1 MRMLVGIAAVVLIA
15 LILQDAFETMVLPR
29 RVTRR
34 LRLSRLF
41 VGGVWRAGN
50 GLAGWIYHLHRI
62 FGKPRHS
69 SARDS
74 YLAIIFGPI
83 SLILLLIL
91 WAIGLIF
98 GFALLQWAIGSQLHS
113 PEGLT
118 TFGVDLYLSGTTF
131 FTLGLG
137 DVTPLSPV
145 ARIITVIEGGTGFG
159 FLALVIG
166 YLPMLY
172 QSFARREETVSLLD
186 ARAGSPPSA
195 IEILRRCVT
204 EKAYLGLDAL
214 LLEWER
220 WSAQVLESH
229 LSYPVL
235 AYFRSQH
242 ENQSWLAALTAILD
256 ACALV
261 LTGLEGV
268 SPRQAQLTFAM
279 GRHTVVD
286 LSAIFYSPPRQMLDD
301 DRLPPEQW
309 DRLRAALAAAGLR
322 LHDEEG
328 AYLRLKEL
336 RKLYEP
342 YVSSLDR
349 NLMMPLA
356 PWLPEDKAQD
366 AWETSPFETVT
377 DVGMVKP

>member
-1 MRMLVGIAAVVLIA
+1 MRVLVGIAAVVLIA

-29 RVTRR
+29 RVGRR
-34 LRLSRLF
+34 LRLSRIF
-41 VGGVWRAGN
+41 VGGVWRAGT
-50 GLAGWIYHLHRI
+50 GLAGWIER
-62 FGKPRHS
+62 KTRHDS
-69 SARDS
+69 SRES

-83 SLILLLIL
+83 SLILLLVL

-98 GFALLQWAIGSQLHS
+98 GFAALQWAVGSHLHA
-113 PEGLT
+113 PESVT

-137 DVTPLSPV
+137 DVTPLSPA
-145 ARIITVIEGGTGFG
+145 ARIVTVIEGGTGFG

-172 QSFARREETVSLLD
+172 QAFARREETVSLLD

-204 EKAYLGLDAL
+204 GKAYLGLDAL

-220 WSAQVLESH
+220 WSAQILESH

-261 LTGLEGV
+261 LTGLEDV

-286 LSAIFYSPPRQMLDD
+286 LSAIFYSRPRPTVD
-301 DRLPPEQW
+301 DRLPPDHWE
-309 DRLRAALAAAGLR
+309 RLQAALAAAGLR
-322 LHDEEG
+322 FRDEEG

-336 RKLYEP
+336 RELYEP
-342 YVSSLDR
+342 YVRSLER
-349 NLMMPLA
+349 HLLMPLP
-356 PWLPEDKAQD
+356 PWLPVGNAQD
-366 AWETSPFETVT
+366 AWETSPFETAP
-377 DVGMVKP
+377 DVHMVKP

>member
-1 MRMLVGIAAVVLIA
+1 MRMLVGIAAVVMIA

-29 RVTRR
+29 RVSRR

-50 GLAGWIYHLHRI
+50 GLAGWIYRLHRI
-62 FGKPRHS
+62 FGKPRHD

-98 GFALLQWAIGSQLHS
+98 GFALLQWAIGSQLHA
-113 PEGLT
+113 PEGVT
-118 TFGVDLYLSGTTF
+118 SFGVDLYLSGTTF

-195 IEILRRCVT
+195 I
-204 EKAYLGLDAL
+204 
-214 LLEWER
+214 
-220 WSAQVLESH
+220 
-229 LSYPVL
+229 
-235 AYFRSQH
+235 
-242 ENQSWLAALTAILD
+242 
-256 ACALV
+256 
-261 LTGLEGV
+261 
-268 SPRQAQLTFAM
+268 
-279 GRHTVVD
+279 
-286 LSAIFYSPPRQMLDD
+286 
-301 DRLPPEQW
+301 
-309 DRLRAALAAAGLR
+309 
-322 LHDEEG
+322 
-328 AYLRLKEL
+328 
-336 RKLYEP
+336 
-342 YVSSLDR
+342 
-349 NLMMPLA
+349 
-356 PWLPEDKAQD
+356 
-366 AWETSPFETVT
+366 
-377 DVGMVKP
+377 